1 MLSVVVDDSRDPA
14 WNLALDE
21 ALLRSWTP
29 TARSRGTEPSW
40 PRQPAPPAGAGW
52 GRPRRGP
59 GGSPPCSP
67 PVLRVWQNAPSVVV
81 GRFQEVSDVVDLT
94 ACSRDGVRLVRRASG
109 GGAVCLDSGALVF
122 TLVRGAPREPVRE
135 PAARRTGPHGV
146 PAARCGASDARAFD
160 PRSGARPGLDV
171 LVATAVQA
179 LGLPAA
185 ALGNGTVRAA
195 RLRTRWAELTHVAVH
210 VTQVRPF
217 GRCYLAPGTP
227 DAAPPTLA
235 ELGLEVSLDAV
246 RAAVLTTIVDVYGIA
261 AARRPDRRERETAGH
276 LHAVRYGDVT
286 WNLTG
291 RGPRHRPER
300 VEAASTR
307 IPVAR
312 WR

>member
-21 ALLRSWTP
+21 ALLRSRTP
-29 TARSRGTEPSW
+29 AARSRGTEPPW
-40 PRQPAPPAGAGW
+40 PRQPAPPVAAGW
-52 GRPRRGP
+52 IRPRRGP

-109 GGAVCLDSGALVF
+109 GGAVCLDSGTLVF
-122 TLVRGAPREPVRE
+122 TLVRGVPRG
-135 PAARRTGPHGV
+135 PATRRAGV
-146 PAARCGASDARAFD
+146 PAARCAASDPRAPD
-160 PRSGARPGLDV
+160 PRSGARPGLDA
-171 LVATAVQA
+171 LVAAAVQG

-185 ALGNGTVRAA
+185 ALGNGTIRAA

-227 DAAPPTLA
+227 DATPPTLA

-291 RGPRHRPER
+291 RGPRHRAER
-300 VEAASTR
+300 VEAASSRVPT
-307 IPVAR
+307 AR